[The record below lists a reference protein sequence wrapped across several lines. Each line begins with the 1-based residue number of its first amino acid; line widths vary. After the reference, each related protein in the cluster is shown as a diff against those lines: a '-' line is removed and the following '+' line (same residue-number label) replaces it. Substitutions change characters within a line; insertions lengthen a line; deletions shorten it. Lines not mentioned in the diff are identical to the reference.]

1 MRYLLFA
8 FLFCFCGV
16 INAQVFEY
24 LPNDTTTFVEFRK
37 GQQWAYKTI
46 RNLTVGM
53 TVKYV
58 KDEYGKYYQIHIYVE
73 NDNKWTFVFNP
84 DRISAVIETKRNK
97 KIPLLVYSYDR
108 YMNKVKHHQAWEMA
122 VGSFAVGINTG
133 LAGHKTAHV
142 NGWSPST
149 GFYSGTVSYYD
160 SGAATSAAIQGGRY
174 LDYLEE
180 KNEYKRNTHSL
191 NYLQKTSVRSG
202 EHLFGHVKVK
212 RKKGNILHV
221 SVPFAGSDYN
231 YDWKITNK

>member
-73 NDNKWTFVFNP
+73 NDNKWTFVLNP
-84 DRISAVIETKRNK
+84 DRIEAVLETEKDKNV
-97 KIPLLVYSYDR
+97 PLLVYSYDR
-108 YMNKVKHHQAWEMA
+108 YMKKVKRRQDWEM
-122 VGSFAVGINTG
+122 VGVGFAIGMN
-133 LAGHKTAHV
+133 AGFAGYKTAHV
-142 NGWSPST
+142 SGWSPST
-149 GFYSGTVSYYD
+149 GHFN
-160 SGAATSAAIQGGRY
+160 GAVTYHDASASTAAIIQGAMF
-174 LDYLEE
+174 LDDLDEN
-180 KNEYKRNTHSL
+180 NEYKRNTLSL
-191 NYLQKTSVRSG
+191 NYLQKTSIHPG